1 MTARKGR
8 RATMTQP
15 TEQQGNQPE
24 SSEQPVY
31 QPAPAWAPQ
40 FSAAAPATS
49 QRQFHNKRYRNSQW
63 PCHRLRNRLCRSR
76 NKRPARINR
85 NSRAGPMLLPAPT
98 RIRQWPSRTKPSVA
112 QERFGR
118 SSGRLTA
125 SQVIETCATILA
137 GVILLG
143 LAWTNPQPYAPVDLL
158 AGLSGAAALIVGVRL
173 PQVRPMLRS
182 WPALWLALGGII
194 LIVAAA
200 RYEASLKSMRT
211 IAARIGDLR

>member
-1 MTARKGR
+1 
-8 RATMTQP
+8 MTQP

-40 FSAAAPATS
+40 FSAAAPAIPNGSSTTS
-49 QRQFHNKRYRNSQW
+49 GIATANGHATVCAIAYVGPGTSGL
-63 PCHRLRNRLCRSR
+63 PVSTVT
-76 NKRPARINR
+76 
-85 NSRAGPMLLPAPT
+85 AGPGLCFSLPLPESGNGPAEP
-98 RIRQWPSRTKPSVA
+98 PSVA

-143 LAWTNPQPYAPVDLL
+143 LAWTNPQPYAPVDLI

>member
-1 MTARKGR
+1 
-8 RATMTQP
+8 MTQP

-40 FSAAAPATS
+40 FSAAAPRNS

-98 RIRQWPSRTKPSVA
+98 RIRQWPSRTNHQSRKSD
-112 QERFGR
+112 
-118 SSGRLTA
+118 S
-125 SQVIETCATILA
+125 
-137 GVILLG
+137 
-143 LAWTNPQPYAPVDLL
+143 
-158 AGLSGAAALIVGVRL
+158 GVR
-173 PQVRPMLRS
+173 RD
-182 WPALWLALGGII
+182 G
-194 LIVAAA
+194 
-200 RYEASLKSMRT
+200 
-211 IAARIGDLR
+211 

>member
-1 MTARKGR
+1 
-8 RATMTQP
+8 MTQP

-40 FSAAAPATS
+40 FSAAAPQFPTAVPQQPVS
-49 QRQFHNKRYRNSQW
+49 QQPMAMPPFAQSPMSVPEQAAYPHQPQQPGPVYAS
-63 PCHRLRNRLCRSR
+63 PYPYPNRAMAQP
-76 NKRPARINR
+76 N
-85 NSRAGPMLLPAPT
+85 
-98 RIRQWPSRTKPSVA
+98 QPSVA

-143 LAWTNPQPYAPVDLL
+143 LAWTNPQPYAPVDLI
-158 AGLSGAAALIVGVRL
+158 AGLSGAAALIVSVRL

-182 WPALWLALGGII
+182 WPALWLALSGII
-194 LIVAAA
+194 LIVSAA

>member
-1 MTARKGR
+1 
-8 RATMTQP
+8 MTQP

-40 FSAAAPATS
+40 FSAAAPAIPNGSSTTS
-49 QRQFHNKRYRNSQW
+49 GIATANGHATVCAIAYV
-63 PCHRLRNRLCRSR
+63 
-76 NKRPARINR
+76 
-85 NSRAGPMLLPAPT
+85 GPGT
-98 RIRQWPSRTKPSVA
+98 S
-112 QERFGR
+112 
-118 SSGRLTA
+118 
-125 SQVIETCATILA
+125 
-137 GVILLG
+137 
-143 LAWTNPQPYAPVDLL
+143 
-158 AGLSGAAALIVGVRL
+158 GLSGAAALIVGVRL

>member
-1 MTARKGR
+1 MAMPPF
-8 RATMTQP
+8 AQSPMSVP
-15 TEQQGNQPE
+15 EQAACP
-24 SSEQPVY
+24 Y
-31 QPAPAWAPQ
+31 QPQQPGRAYASPCPYPNPAMAQPNQ
-40 FSAAAPATS
+40 
-49 QRQFHNKRYRNSQW
+49 
-63 PCHRLRNRLCRSR
+63 
-76 NKRPARINR
+76 
-85 NSRAGPMLLPAPT
+85 
-98 RIRQWPSRTKPSVA
+98 PSVA

-137 GVILLG
+137 GVTLLG
-143 LAWTNPQPYAPVDLL
+143 LAWTNPQPYAPVDLI